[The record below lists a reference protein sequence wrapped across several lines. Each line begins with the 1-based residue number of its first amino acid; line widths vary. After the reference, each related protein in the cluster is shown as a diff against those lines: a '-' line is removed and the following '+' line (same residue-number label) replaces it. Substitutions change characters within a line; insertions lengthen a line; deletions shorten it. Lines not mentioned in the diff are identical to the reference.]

1 MHTPTPMHRQPEDAG
16 AALPDDCVDTPQV
29 VEASPEAPDAPHVD
43 LPIECADVEQVPE
56 AFRDRALAEGNAPLA
71 LVVYGLMGAAL
82 GLVFTKSQVISWFR
96 IYEMFRFESFHMY
109 GIIGSAVATA
119 ALSVWL
125 IKRLELTTVHGE
137 PIQLSAKQWGTS
149 RVPGARYWM
158 GGITFGLG
166 WALLGA
172 CPGPLVALL
181 GGGISVMAAALV
193 AALGGTWTYAMVRNR
208 LPH

>member
-1 MHTPTPMHRQPEDAG
+1 MMRPDPNLRLRQPDDAG
-16 AALPDDCVDTPQV
+16 DA
-29 VEASPEAPDAPHVD
+29 EAVPHID
-43 LPIECADVEQVPE
+43 LPEGCVDVEQVAP
-56 AFRDRALAEGNAPLA
+56 AYRDRALAEGNAPVA
-71 LVVYGLMGAAL
+71 LLVYGLLGAFL
-82 GLVFTKSQVISWFR
+82 GLVFTKSQVLSWFR

-119 ALSVWL
+119 AFTVWI
-125 IKRLELTTVHGE
+125 IKKLNLTTVHGE
-137 PIQLSAKQWGTS
+137 PIELAPKQWGHS

-172 CPGPLVALL
+172 CPGPLLALL
-181 GGGISVMAAALV
+181 GGGVTVMLAALV
-193 AALGGTWTYAMVRNR
+193 AALVGTWTYAALRHA

>member
-1 MHTPTPMHRQPEDAG
+1 MPH
-16 AALPDDCVDTPQV
+16 PDL
-29 VEASPEAPDAPHVD
+29 VD
-43 LPIECADVEQVPE
+43 LPHFIEPVECADVEQVEP

-71 LVVYGLMGAAL
+71 LFIYGLLGAAL
-82 GLVFTKSQVISWFR
+82 GLVFTQSQVISWFR

-109 GIIGSAVATA
+109 GLIGSAVATA
-119 ALSVWL
+119 ALSILV
-125 IKRLELTTVHGE
+125 IKRLNLTTLHGE
-137 PIQLSAKQWGTS
+137 PIQLSPKAWGSS

-158 GGITFGLG
+158 GGITFGFG

-181 GGGISVMAAALV
+181 GGGVTVMAAALV
-193 AALGGTWTYAMVRNR
+193 AALGGTWTYAMLRHR

>member
-1 MHTPTPMHRQPEDAG
+1 MPPVA
-16 AALPDDCVDTPQV
+16 
-29 VEASPEAPDAPHVD
+29 APHVD
-43 LPIECADVEQVPE
+43 IPAECVDVENVPE
-56 AFRDRALAEGNAPLA
+56 ALRDQAIAEGNLPISLA
-71 LVVYGLMGAAL
+71 VYGLLGAGL

-119 ALSVWL
+119 ALFVWG
-125 IKRLELTTVHGE
+125 IKRLNLTTVHGE
-137 PIQLSAKQWGTS
+137 PIELAPKQWGGS
-149 RVPGARYWM
+149 QVPGARYWM

-181 GGGISVMAAALV
+181 GGGVSVMIAALV
-193 AALGGTWTYAMVRNR
+193 AALGGTWTYALLRDR